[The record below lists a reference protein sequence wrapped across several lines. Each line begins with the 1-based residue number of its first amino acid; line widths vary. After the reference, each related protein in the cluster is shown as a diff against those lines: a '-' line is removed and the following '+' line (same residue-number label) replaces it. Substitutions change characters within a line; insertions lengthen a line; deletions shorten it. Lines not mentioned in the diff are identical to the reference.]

1 MDTITTYIDHM
12 FRSLPPTAEVAR
24 ARSELLQMGEDRY
37 RELLAEGV
45 SENEAVGRVITQFGN
60 LDELADDLGI
70 RGELDRAGGEDAPV
84 EFSRDEAERFLDVR
98 RRGAW
103 FISSGV
109 FVILLGISQLVF
121 LTEGPVD
128 GAGVDRAA
136 QTVPL
141 ALLFVSIAGA
151 VALFIVGGVSLSR
164 YDRLEH
170 KELRLEPQ
178 VAMKYR
184 TQREREQGT
193 FVALLAG
200 GVSLIILA
208 VAIPAIFAESA
219 SGAVGRAVAVMLVI
233 IAIGVG
239 ILIQAGMRRGA
250 LDRLTAEGDY
260 APEKRRS
267 NSITGRVA
275 GPYWMLAVAIFL
287 GWSFIGDAWEKSW
300 IIWPIAGILF
310 AAFVVTIESFSPDKR
325 KVDGV
330 R

>member
-1 MDTITTYIDHM
+1 MDAITSYIDHM
-12 FRSLPPTAEVAR
+12 FRSLPPTTEVSR
-24 ARSELLQMGEDRY
+24 ARSELLQMSEDRY

-70 RGELDRAGGEDAPV
+70 RRELDRAGSEGEGASV
-84 EFSRDEAERFLDVR
+84 EFSHEEAEHFLDVR

-103 FISSGV
+103 FISAGV

-121 LTEGPVD
+121 FAEGT
-128 GAGVDRAA
+128 AGVDGNTE
-136 QTVPL
+136 TVPL
-141 ALLFVSIAGA
+141 ALLFVCIAGA

-178 VAMKYR
+178 VATAYR
-184 TQREREQGT
+184 AQREREQGT

-200 GVSLIILA
+200 GVALIILA
-208 VAIPAIFAESA
+208 VAIPAIFVDAT
-219 SGAVGRAVAVMLVI
+219 SGPAGNRAVALMLVI
-233 IAIGVG
+233 IAIGVT

-275 GPYWMLAVAIFL
+275 GPYWMLAAAVFL
-287 GWSFIGDAWEKSW
+287 GWSFIGDAWDRSW
-300 IIWPIAGILF
+300 MVWPIAGILF
-310 AAFVVTIESFSPDKR
+310 GAVVVTIESFSPDKR
-325 KVDGV
+325 KVDGG